1 MADFDFEEL
10 DKAVTETLSD
20 NNKKEG
26 DSVPVPS
33 PAMHRAS
40 AGKGYSDQQQARPHF
55 EAAPTVRQAPSSSG
69 RFMDMVHPSS
79 DMRSHSTSKS
89 RFRPPA
95 SYSQASSVQHN
106 DDTHGEAPTR
116 QGQPISND
124 DISSLAP
131 KPLESPFL
139 PDAKVEKRPLGGNV
153 STTEN
158 PISSHKDTPK
168 SGFFFKKNSS
178 PEPEAEAKVEPEM
191 ETSSPELDAI
201 LLDAPDDPRLEAPD
215 DPQLDDGI
223 DDDVAGAAIE
233 TETETPEVTKESSL
247 EQSYSTAQTPATT
260 SISQQY
266 KEQQSAPAQQP
277 GALYDTEAYHQPL
290 PKSEKKH
297 SGAWTIFW
305 ILFLVLIGAG
315 VGAAAYFF
323 VIPLL

>member
-26 DSVPVPS
+26 DSAPAPS

-40 AGKGYSDQQQARPHF
+40 AGNGHSDQQQARPHF
-55 EAAPTVRQAPSSSG
+55 EAAPTTRQTPSSGG
-69 RFMDMVHPSS
+69 RFMDMIHPSS
-79 DMRSHSTSKS
+79 DMRSHSSSKS
-89 RFRPPA
+89 RFRPPV
-95 SYSQASSVQHN
+95 SYSQPSNGQQNNTDAADEVSVVQN
-106 DDTHGEAPTR
+106 
-116 QGQPISND
+116 QPIINNNA
-124 DISSLAP
+124 SLSEQ

-139 PDAKVEKRPLGGNV
+139 PDAKVEKRPLGGSA
-153 STTEN
+153 STGD
-158 PISSHKDTPK
+158 DTPK

-178 PEPEAEAKVEPEM
+178 PEPEPEAKVEPEPEM

-233 TETETPEVTKESSL
+233 TEAEAPEITKESSL
-247 EQSYSTAQTPATT
+247 EQSYSTAQTPAST

-305 ILFLVLIGAG
+305 ILLLVLIGAG